1 MQFSVAQLDQAYNW
15 LCRQRQHFPPNADIW
30 WFRRRYLDDRF
41 ELLQEINS
49 GAYQFSP
56 QQKIIKSSGEVI
68 HLWGSQDV
76 LVMKLLAGALQAL
89 LPLSTRCTH
98 IKGHG
103 GLKQSIV
110 AVQQHLDDYQYV
122 CKTDVRG
129 YYESI
134 DQYLLMNMLNDHI
147 QDPDIRHY
155 LYQVVR
161 RCVEFGGEYRD
172 IEGGI
177 SRGCPL
183 SPVLGALYLLALDE
197 QFARRDVFYIRYMDD
212 ILILTRTRWH
222 NRRAVRQLNQCLGA
236 LKLEKHPDKTFIGRI
251 GKGFDFLGYHF
262 SGKPLRVADKTRE
275 KHVLHIIRLY
285 EQLRKKKATPEEV
298 ALTLGLYVKRWQC
311 WTLAGLGSIAVP
323 CIAGHSPYTVKQ

>member
-1 MQFSVAQLDQAYNW
+1 M
-15 LCRQRQHFPPNADIW
+15 
-30 WFRRRYLDDRF
+30 
-41 ELLQEINS
+41 QEINS
-49 GAYQFSP
+49 GLYRFSP

-68 HLWGSQDV
+68 HLWGSQDA
-76 LVMKLLAGALQAL
+76 LVMKLLAGHLQAQ

-103 GLKQSIV
+103 GLKQSIIEI
-110 AVQQHLDDYQYV
+110 QLHLGDYQYA

-134 DQYLLMNMLNDHI
+134 DQYLLMDMINDHI
-147 QDPDIRHY
+147 QAPDLRHY
-155 LYQVVR
+155 LYQVIR

-183 SPVLGALYLLALDE
+183 SPILGALYLRALDE
-197 QFARRDVFYIRYMDD
+197 QFAELDVFYIRYMDD
-212 ILILTRTRWH
+212 ILILSKTRWH
-222 NRRAVRQLNQCLGA
+222 NRRAVKRLNQCLGA

-251 GKGFDFLGYHF
+251 EKGFDFLGYHF
-262 SGKPLRVADKTRE
+262 SRAPLRLARKTWE

-285 EQLRKKKATPEEV
+285 EQLSKKKATPDEV
-298 ALTLGLYVKRWQC
+298 AAALGLYVKRWRR
-311 WTLAGLGSIAVP
+311 WTSSGLSGALAEPGHRSGS
-323 CIAGHSPYTVKQ
+323 